1 MPTRS
6 KSVTIRPFGHLTLLL
21 MMLAVAAL
29 AVVFVA
35 TGAVNA
41 ADSPKATLVESAD
54 LVAASHGN
62 THALSSEPELG
73 PSSNG
78 SCATDY
84 YSALVASGHDGV
96 QGWSLYYVYSMIV
109 CADGTTI
116 GPFFEYSYV
125 VNW

>member
-1 MPTRS
+1 MLTRS
-6 KSVTIRPFGHLTLLL
+6 ASATIRSLGHLTLLL
-21 MMLAVAAL
+21 MVLAVAAL

-35 TGAVNA
+35 TEVAGA
-41 ADSPKATLVESAD
+41 ADSPQATLVESAD
-54 LVAASHGN
+54 LVTASHGN
-62 THALSSEPELG
+62 TRALATEPEVG

-84 YSALVASGHDGV
+84 YSVLVASGYDGE
-96 QGWSLYYVYSMIV
+96 QGWSLYHVYSTIV

-116 GPFFEYSYV
+116 GPFFEYSYI